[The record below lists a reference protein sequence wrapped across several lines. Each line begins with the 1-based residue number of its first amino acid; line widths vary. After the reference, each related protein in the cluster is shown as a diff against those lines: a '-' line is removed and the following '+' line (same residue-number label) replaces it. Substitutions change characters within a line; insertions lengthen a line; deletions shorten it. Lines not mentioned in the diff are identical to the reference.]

1 MPFTLWA
8 LALKTQSLVW
18 PDCHLA
24 QERAEPQKGANSEEA
39 TPKEVAQRGQRA
51 ARAEKRHSLRAAD
64 GDDESDADEGALVRR
79 GGRAAVRSLSALDR
93 HVLPACDAGNQPSK
107 ISKFA
112 KPALENLDP
121 QPKEKSPG
129 YAKPAANV
137 HAIKELPG
145 ASRT

>member
-1 MPFTLWA
+1 MRPVRPLLPKKKAAKQQKA
-8 LALKTQSLVW
+8 LQSQQQESASRVTAHVMANAHEAL
-18 PDCHLA
+18 DLA
-24 QERAEPQKGANSEEA
+24 
-39 TPKEVAQRGQRA
+39 A
-51 ARAEKRHSLRAAD
+51 ALRARFGA
-64 GDDESDADEGALVRR
+64 GAVQVFGGADEGALVRR